1 MGSLA
6 LCVIYLRGNEAAG
19 GEGAVGLGP
28 RTSLSLEVA
37 DRWLFVCVCMHVCF
51 TLGVLNIKNTESL
64 IGCFH

>member
-51 TLGVLNIKNTESL
+51 RGRA
-64 IGCFH
+64 